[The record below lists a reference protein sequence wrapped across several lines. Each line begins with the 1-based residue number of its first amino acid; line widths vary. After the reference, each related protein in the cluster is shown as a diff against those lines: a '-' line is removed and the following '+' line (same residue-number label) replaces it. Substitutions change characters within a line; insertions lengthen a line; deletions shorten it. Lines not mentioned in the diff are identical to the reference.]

1 MNCEYFAEKI
11 INFEVLFLFLKI
23 FLYLCMKNTRNMK
36 RWNCLLMLVPILLF
50 NCRSKINKESLFEV
64 DSLIVH
70 EQYDSA
76 YHLITTK
83 FASVVLSPEG
93 QAHYNLLK
101 VQTAY
106 LVNKPL
112 AMSDSILDEVIF
124 YYDQHTNIEKLAD
137 AYYYKALGYSIKH
150 DFSKSILLYK
160 KAEQLADKTGNRYLL
175 YKIFEGI
182 AYVNMICGKYDLQQN
197 YAKKALEMAII
208 IGQKHWI
215 AYSYYNLAFADL
227 ELGFE
232 DSAVICLK
240 RIPPYIK
247 YVNKSE
253 KPILL
258 SSMGYLLLD
267 NNPEEAKSYLYE
279 SLKYQEL
286 TATYM
291 YLAEICEEEGEA
303 DNAYEYWKKA
313 LLTKDTSPKDAAIR
327 NIIEYDMKRGK
338 TDSICE
344 RINEIIA
351 IRDSIDA
358 KLKNDTIK
366 DLQTRFDHEVAM
378 REKDQIVIK
387 WQWIAM
393 ALIALLL
400 AGIVYYLFKKYQ
412 TRIRLQ
418 NSQMQIND
426 YMEQIRAL
434 QSDKGNR
441 TIEIERL
448 NKQIE
453 RIMEEKS
460 PRLLQGRMLYDM
472 VVANKKMSRWK
483 KDDVKKFIEY
493 YTATNYRV
501 VNRLR
506 SIPRKEEMTPHHLLY
521 LILQEMGKTDQ
532 EIRLILSISKETLR
546 TLRFRTKPLDE
557 EISDKTDQTL

>member
-1 MNCEYFAEKI
+1 MKRLAILFLI
-11 INFEVLFLFLKI
+11 GVLFFLS
-23 FLYLCMKNTRNMK
+23 CQN
-36 RWNCLLMLVPILLF
+36 
-50 NCRSKINKESLFEV
+50 NKVNIELAEI
-64 DSLIVH
+64 DTLIVK

-76 YHLITTK
+76 YYLLNKYDSTAI
-83 FASVVLSPEG
+83 SYSEDI
-93 QAHYNLLK
+93 AHFNLLK

-112 AMSDSILDEVIF
+112 ASSDSILDVVIS
-124 YYDQHTNIEKLAD
+124 YYEHHVNYEKLVD
-137 AYYYKALGYSIKH
+137 AYYYKAYGLGVLH
-150 DFSKSILLYK
+150 DYEKSIVLYK
-160 KAEQLADKTGNRYLL
+160 KAEQLAEVTRNKCQLF
-175 YKIFEGI
+175 KIYEGI
-182 AYVNMICGKYDLQQN
+182 TFVNRMCGKRDLQLN
-197 YAKKALEMAII
+197 YAKKTLKLAKAV
-208 IGQKHWI
+208 GQKHWE
-215 AYSYYNLAFADL
+215 AYSYYGLAYAYL
-227 ELGFE
+227 EFGNK
-232 DSAVICLK
+232 DSATIFLDK
-240 RIPPYIK
+240 IAPLIK
-247 YVNKSE
+247 YVRKDEKSV
-253 KPILL
+253 LL
-258 SSMGYLLLD
+258 SSVGYLLL
-267 NNPEEAKSYLYE
+267 NSQPEEAKKYLVE

-291 YLAEICEEEGEA
+291 YLSKISY
-303 DNAYEYWKKA
+303 DNGDLDDAYVLWKKA
-313 LLTKDTSPKDAAIR
+313 LTVQDATPKDAAIH
-327 NIIEYDMKRGK
+327 NIIEYDMERGK

-387 WQWIAM
+387 WQWIAII
-393 ALIALLL
+393 LVVLLL
-400 AGIVYYLFKKYQ
+400 VGIVYYLFKKYQ
-412 TRIRLQ
+412 TRLRLQ

-434 QSDKGNR
+434 QSDKGDR
-441 TIEIERL
+441 TNEIERL

-460 PRLLQGRMLYDM
+460 PRLLQGRMLYDK
-472 VVANKKMSRWK
+472 VVANKKMDRWK
-483 KDDVKKFIEY
+483 KEDVKKFIEY